1 MIRFCPLVSGSSG
14 NSIFIETDGTKI
26 LIDAGV
32 SGKKIESCLK
42 KIDVD
47 GGDIDAIFV
56 THEHIDH
63 IKGVG
68 IVSRR
73 FDIPIYATEATWDAM
88 ETCIGNISRK
98 NRKIIYK
105 GENMPLNDM
114 LIKPFEIPHD
124 AADPV
129 GYSVSAG
136 DIKMTVATDIGHI
149 TDTVTEA
156 VRDSSVL
163 LLESNHDIDML
174 KSGPYSYQLKERILG
189 LYGHMANAAA
199 GNLLSDIM
207 SNKLKQVF
215 LGHLS
220 NQNNTP
226 ELAFHTVREILDHN
240 GIYVGHDLQV
250 ETANRDDIS
259 RCIEF

>member
-32 SGKKIESCLK
+32 SGKKLEGCLEK
-42 KIDVD
+42 LDVS
-47 GGDIDAIFV
+47 GGDIDAVFI

-68 IVSRR
+68 ILSRR
-73 FDIPIYATEATWDAM
+73 FDIPIYATEATWQAM
-88 ETCIGNISRK
+88 ALSVGDIPHK
-98 NRKIIYK
+98 NRRLIYK
-105 GENMPLNDM
+105 GENMAMNDM

-129 GYSVSAG
+129 GYSIFAG

-149 TDTVTEA
+149 TETVAEA
-156 VRDSSVL
+156 AKDSSIL
-163 LLESNHDIDML
+163 LLEANHDIDML
-174 KSGPYSYQLKERILG
+174 KNGSYPYPLKERILG

-199 GNLLSDIM
+199 GKLLSDIM
-207 SNKLKQVF
+207 TNSLKQVY

-220 NQNNTP
+220 HENNTP
-226 ELAFHTVREILDHN
+226 ELAFHTVRDILCHN
-240 GIYVGHDLQV
+240 GIYVGQDLNL
-250 ETANRDDIS
+250 ETANRSDIS
-259 RCIEF
+259 TCTEL